1 MNSCEHFVCSNIVQ
15 LSLINHYFMLLP
27 PVGLPTLLES
37 FLRALSLVC
46 PVERQFQ
53 FLLWLCCLCCVL
65 GGALVPPSLTE
76 RKEFDRKKT
85 GVKMKSTS
93 LQFSIQVNVD
103 PFSMNIQQEFWFLNQ
118 KPYSIST
125 KNCLWNCKL
134 NYENST
140 DTTLQFF
147 QRAKN
152 KIFFPSP

>member
-85 GVKMKSTS
+85 GVVVMQRQNEIHLPSIFYSSKRRSIFYEHPGRVLIFKSKAVFYLHKKLTLK
-93 LQFSIQVNVD
+93 LQI
-103 PFSMNIQQEFWFLNQ
+103 EL
-118 KPYSIST
+118 
-125 KNCLWNCKL
+125 
-134 NYENST
+134 
-140 DTTLQFF
+140 
-147 QRAKN
+147 
-152 KIFFPSP
+152 

>member
-1 MNSCEHFVCSNIVQ
+1 
-15 LSLINHYFMLLP
+15 MLLP

-85 GVKMKSTS
+85 GVVVMQRQNEIH
-93 LQFSIQVNVD
+93 LPSIFYSSKRQD
-103 PFSMNIQQEFWFLNQ
+103 PFFMNIQEEF
-118 KPYSIST
+118 
-125 KNCLWNCKL
+125 
-134 NYENST
+134 
-140 DTTLQFF
+140 
-147 QRAKN
+147 
-152 KIFFPSP
+152 